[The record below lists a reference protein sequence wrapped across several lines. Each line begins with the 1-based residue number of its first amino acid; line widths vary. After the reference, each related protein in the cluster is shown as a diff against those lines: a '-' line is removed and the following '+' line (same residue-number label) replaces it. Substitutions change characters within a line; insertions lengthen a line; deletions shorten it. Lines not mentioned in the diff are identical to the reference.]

1 MNKILVVLSAAVLL
15 TGCSFLQP
23 NAADQAKGASS
34 ADKDAAIVCATVTGM
49 GGQAKVVVVKADKGV
64 AVNSTV
70 TVDGDCKVTAASG
83 SGVKQ

>member
-1 MNKILVVLSAAVLL
+1 MKTLILLSCIALL
-15 TGCSFLQP
+15 SGCTLLQP